1 MNKGIVKRGGNKNLL
16 KRLGRRLLVG
26 VAGVFLLFLLLNR
39 LFPLPDR
46 IEYSTIVVDNKGE
59 VIHAFLT
66 HDQQWR
72 MKTGLDEIS
81 PLLRKIIVEKEDR
94 YFYYHPGVNPLAM
107 LRALG
112 RNILRMR
119 RTSGASTITMQVA
132 RALEPKRRTY
142 WNKLVEVFRA
152 FQLEWK
158 YSKDE
163 ILQLYLNK
171 VPYGGNIQGVKSASI
186 LYFSKNPDHLS
197 LAEITALSVIP
208 NRPSTLVIGEHN
220 DRIVAERNKWLRRWA
235 REKVFTSKEIE
246 DALAEPLV
254 ATRGVVPAL
263 IPHLALKLK
272 KGGGDIIHTTIDL
285 NTQLKIEKLVKDYSR
300 TLALS
305 NIRNAAVIVLDNQT
319 HRVVSY
325 VGSADFHDS
334 ADGGQVNGAAAVRQP
349 GSTLKPLLYG
359 LCIDAGLL
367 TPKMTITDVPVN
379 FEGYAPENYD
389 QKFNGYVTMDY
400 ALGHSLNIPA
410 VKSLRALG
418 KDVLIRKLA
427 LCGFRQVDKDRNKLG
442 LSMILGGCGATLEEM
457 TGLYSVFANEGRWVR
472 PVYTTDDTAG
482 GAGAAGGVETA
493 ASATLRNGWRP
504 KSGVIPAGGSG
515 GADGQDGQDGAGGQ
529 RILSPAA
536 TFMINDIL
544 SKVNRPD
551 FPVNWT
557 STVHLPKIAWKTGT
571 SYGRRDAWSIGYN
584 KRFTVGVWVGNFS
597 GVGVPELSGAN
608 VATPLLFT
616 VFNTIDYDDDGSWFS
631 QPADCDI
638 RMVCTETGLPPAEF
652 CSHLVTDYFIPLVS
666 PTRKCDNMQEVFVSP
681 DEKMS
686 YCRMC
691 LPESGY
697 KKKLYKVVPPEMR
710 DYYIA
715 NKMAYT
721 PIPPHNP
728 MCEKVFLEGGPA
740 VISPA
745 NGSEYLINRKDPE
758 PLQLRCRVGN
768 DVGKVYW
775 YINDRFYKAGD
786 AGTREFFIPTEGP
799 VKISC
804 TDDKGRNRNVW
815 IRVKYVNL

>member
-1 MNKGIVKRGGNKNLL
+1 MKWTFVKRVGNKNLL
-16 KRLGRRLLVG
+16 MWVRAAFLGSVG
-26 VAGVFLLFLLLNR
+26 LFLLFLLLNWI
-39 LFPLPDR
+39 FPLHDR
-46 IEYSTIVVDNKGE
+46 VEYSTVVTDDKGE

-66 HDQQWR
+66 RDQQWR
-72 MKTGLDEIS
+72 MKTDLTEIS
-81 PLLRKIIVEKEDR
+81 PLLRKTIIEKEDR
-94 YFYYHPGVNPLAM
+94 YFYYHPGVNPIAM

-112 RNILRMR
+112 GNILHGR

-152 FQLEWK
+152 FQLEWT
-158 YSKDE
+158 YSKDQ

-171 VPYGGNIQGVKSASI
+171 VPYGGNIQGVKAASL
-186 LYFSKNPDHLS
+186 LYFGKDPDHLS

-208 NRPSTLVIGEHN
+208 NRPSSLVIGRHDDE
-220 DRIVAERNKWLRRWA
+220 IVAERNKWLKRWA
-235 REKVFTSKEIE
+235 AAGVFTPKEIE
-246 DALAEPLV
+246 DALAEPLT
-254 ATRGVVPAL
+254 AKRGVVPKL
-263 IPHLALKLK
+263 VPQLALKLK
-272 KGGGDIIHTTIDL
+272 KSGRQVIHTTIDL

-300 TLALS
+300 TLTLK
-305 NIRNAAVIVLDNQT
+305 NIRNAAVIVLDNRT
-319 HRVVSY
+319 HRVISY
-325 VGSADFHDS
+325 VGSADFYDS
-334 ADGGQVNGAAAVRQP
+334 ADGGQVNGATAIRQP

-359 LCIDAGLL
+359 LCIDGGLL

-379 FEGYAPENYD
+379 YQGYAPENYD
-389 QKFNGYVTMDY
+389 RKFNGYVTMDY

-418 KDVLIRKLA
+418 KDVLIRNLSA
-427 LCGFRQVDKDRNKLG
+427 CGFQQVEKDRNKLG
-442 LSMILGGCGATLEEM
+442 LSMILGGCGATLEEL
-457 TGLYSVFANEGRWVR
+457 TGMYSIFANEGKWVR
-472 PVYTTDDTAG
+472 PIYSMAD
-482 GAGAAGGVETA
+482 
-493 ASATLRNGWRP
+493 SATQGER
-504 KSGVIPAGGSG
+504 V
-515 GADGQDGQDGAGGQ
+515 
-529 RILSPAA
+529 LSPAA
-536 TFMINDIL
+536 TFMIDDIL
-544 SKVNRPD
+544 SKVTRPD

-584 KRFTVGVWVGNFS
+584 KRYTVGIWVGNFS
-597 GVGVPELSGAN
+597 GIGIPELSGAN

-616 VFNTIDYDDDGSWFS
+616 VFNTIDYDDDESWFS

-638 RMVCTETGLPPAEF
+638 RMVCTETGLPPSDF
-652 CSHLVTDYFIPLVS
+652 CTHLVTDYFIPLVS
-666 PTRKCDNMQEVFVSP
+666 PSRKCDNVQELFVSP
-681 DEKMS
+681 DEKVS
-686 YCRMC
+686 YCRAC

-710 DYYIA
+710 EYYDLNKIA
-715 NKMAYT
+715 YVA
-721 PIPPHNP
+721 IPPHNP
-728 MCEKVFLEGGPA
+728 MCEKMFKEGGPV

-768 DVGKVYW
+768 DVGKVFW

-786 AGTREFFIPTEGP
+786 AGTRQFFIPQEGP